1 MRKGAAVTLSPA
13 RGQGNSAATINLI
26 FMRELA
32 STFASR
38 RLDPKGILSPPP
50 HGGGLTNLR
59 LYAKGGSEMAEGSQI
74 CDLRVQPS
82 RSEGGCDL
90 TGP

>member
-59 LYAKGGSEMAEGSQI
+59 LYAKGGSE
-74 CDLRVQPS
+74 L
-82 RSEGGCDL
+82 
-90 TGP
+90 